1 MPITV
6 LDRAEVTI
14 DVRVVGD
21 RLMIRP
27 EDLPVATG
35 WERKPE
41 GLCCGD
47 VCVPVRTAIE
57 DETGSIDLGAAMVA
71 VGKQVV
77 FDPAGPVV
85 AIADDP
91 MGRGEIRSLH
101 EVALPD
107 VAGNTVELSS
117 TAGKKVLL
125 LAWASW

>member
-6 LDRAEVTI
+6 LDAAEVTI
-14 DVRVVGD
+14 DARVTGD
-21 RLMIRP
+21 QLMIRP

-35 WERKPE
+35 WDRKPE
-41 GLCCGD
+41 GLCRGN

-57 DETGSIDLGAAMVA
+57 DATGAIDLGAAMVA
-71 VGKQVV
+71 VGNQLV

-91 MGRGEIRSLH
+91 MARGEIRNLH
-101 EVALPD
+101 EVSLPD
-107 VAGNTVELSS
+107 VAGNTIELSS
-117 TAGKKVLL
+117 TAGKKVVL